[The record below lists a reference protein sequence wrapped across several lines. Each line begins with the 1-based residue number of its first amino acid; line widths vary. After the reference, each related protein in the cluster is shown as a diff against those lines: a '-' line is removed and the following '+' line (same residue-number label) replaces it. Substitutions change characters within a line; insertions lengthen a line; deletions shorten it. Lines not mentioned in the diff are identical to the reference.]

1 MPGTHDR
8 LNYYNSN
15 HFIYN
20 FGFKT
25 MEVFSKHLYATFN
38 QLIIYLWIPNLPEQ
52 KMHGKLVRQKS
63 HC

>member
-1 MPGTHDR
+1 
-8 LNYYNSN
+8 
-15 HFIYN
+15 
-20 FGFKT
+20 